1 MKKLSNGGTPGQV
14 AGNFLT
20 KSSFIC
26 PFGHSRKDPH
36 SSEARKM
43 FVSDNSPEC
52 IRMYKGG
59 RGVNFNSSVG
69 KILYMDDFWNDP
81 FFSRY

>member
-26 PFGHSRKDPH
+26 PFGHSRKDLH
-36 SSEARKM
+36 SPEARKI
-43 FVSDNSPEC
+43 FVSDNRKC

-59 RGVNFNSSVG
+59 GGGGLTS
-69 KILYMDDFWNDP
+69 IPLWE
-81 FFSRY
+81 RYGWFLE